1 MGFKMHEIWKKS
13 DLILNKLPNPGIL
26 LITGNDSKNK
36 NIMTIGW
43 LQIGFIWKEP
53 VVSILVRSSRY
64 SFKLLQEY
72 DEFTINVMPDLFN
85 KEIAFCGKQSG
96 AYCDKFKETGLQ
108 TVPSK
113 KISSLSLKDAEII
126 FECKILYKNIINP
139 ENLSD
144 LILARYYSDGDFHQ
158 IITGMILNFTAKK

>member
-1 MGFKMHEIWKKS
+1 MNNKIHEIWKKAN
-13 DLILNKLPNPGIL
+13 LILNKLPNPGIL
-26 LITGNDSKNK
+26 LITGDGKNKK

-64 SFKLLQEY
+64 SYKLMQEH
-72 DEFTINVMPDLFN
+72 DEFTINILPDAFN
-85 KEIAFCGKQSG
+85 KEIAFCGAQSG
-96 AYCDKFKETGLQ
+96 AYCDKFKETGLK
-108 TVPSK
+108 TISSK
-113 KISSLSLKDAEII
+113 KVSSLSLKDAEIVL
-126 FECKILYKNIINP
+126 ECKTLYKKNIEQ

-158 IITGMILNFTAKK
+158 IITGMILNFTSKI

>member
-1 MGFKMHEIWKKS
+1 MNYKIHEIWEKAH
-13 DLILNKLPNPGIL
+13 LILNKLPNPGIL
-26 LITGNDSKNK
+26 LISGDGIKNI

-53 VVSILVRSSRY
+53 VVSIFVRPSRH
-64 SFKLLQEY
+64 SFKLLQEH

-85 KEIAFCGKQSG
+85 KEIAFCGAKSG

-108 TVPSK
+108 TVSSK
-113 KISSLSLKDAEII
+113 KVSSLSLKDAEIT
-126 FECKILYKNIINP
+126 FECKTLYKNIIKP

-144 LILARYYSDGDFHQ
+144 LILARYYGDGDFHQ
-158 IITGMILNFTAKK
+158 IITGMILNFKSKI